1 AGEGGGYWRVE
12 IIEKTRSINKIKLAR
27 FQLSG
32 ENLTYRAIHRPH
44 AKASIVV
51 SNNGETGG
59 VLVDGQEVLNL
70 PSLHGSGNLHFAEVA
85 GSQGKYTTTAMI
97 DDAVDQAGDQLAAI
111 PDGPR

>member
-1 AGEGGGYWRVE
+1 MISVDQVPVHKRFHIAAIFNAFQEIRNQHQASGTSHLKHAAGEGGGYWRVE

-32 ENLTYRAIHRPH
+32 ENLTYRAIHRTH

-70 PSLHGSGNLHFAEVA
+70 PSL
-85 GSQGKYTTTAMI
+85 
-97 DDAVDQAGDQLAAI
+97 
-111 PDGPR
+111 